1 MKKLKIKVFSTIFII
16 LTIFVIFVLGVNQYQ
31 NYNMQVKSIHNV
43 LNKLP
48 NSLEDKNHPPKKE
61 QEDTPDKG
69 NKFFLDFTVYTVI
82 LDDNGNYLDLINH
95 SENNVDT
102 TKIKKLVSTLVKNHK
117 ENLYIGNLY
126 LEKYSYCF
134 SQNNT
139 LTIIDNTPIQDKLIK
154 SLISSIFLFITI
166 ETIVIIL
173 SYFLTKWI
181 IQPVITSFK
190 KQKEFIEDASHELKT
205 PLSVILASTDAYFIK
220 KEDRWVKNIQEEAS
234 RMTKLV
240 LEMLELAKTDKI
252 TKEVYTKENLSTIL
266 EKNIL
271 TFESMMFD
279 KKIKLTTTIEKDIY
293 LLMIKEQIEKLIHI
307 LLDNAV
313 EHSEKEGEIIVLL
326 EKNNKEIILEVKNK
340 GLPIK
345 KGEEKNIFER
355 FYRADESRNRNHNH
369 YGLGLAIAK
378 NIVIN
383 HKGKIYAFSK
393 DGYTTFKVIWKNS
406 K

>member
-16 LTIFVIFVLGVNQYQ
+16 LTIFVIFVLGINQYQ

-48 NSLEDKNHPPKKE
+48 NSLEDKNPPPKKE
-61 QEDTPDKG
+61 QEDTLDKG

-181 IQPVITSFK
+181 IQPVITSFQ

-266 EKNIL
+266 DKNIL

-293 LLMIKEQIEKLIHI
+293 LFMIKEQIEKLIHI

-355 FYRADESRNRNHNH
+355 FYRADKSRNRNHNH

>member
-1 MKKLKIKVFSTIFII
+1 MKLFSTIFII

-31 NYNMQVKSIHNV
+31 NYNMQQKSIHNV
-43 LNKLP
+43 LNKIP
-48 NSLEDKNHPPKKE
+48 NSLEDKNPPPKKE
-61 QEDTPDKG
+61 DTHNKE

-102 TKIKKLVSTLVKNHK
+102 QKIKKLVSTLVKNHK
-117 ENLYIGNLY
+117 ENLPIGNLY

-134 SQNNT
+134 SQSNT

-154 SLISSIFLFITI
+154 SLISSVFLFITI
-166 ETIVIIL
+166 EIIVIIL

-190 KQKEFIEDASHELKT
+190 KQKEFIEDATHELKT

-266 EKNIL
+266 EK
-271 TFESMMFD
+271 MF
-279 KKIKLTTTIEKDIY
+279 
-293 LLMIKEQIEKLIHI
+293 
-307 LLDNAV
+307 
-313 EHSEKEGEIIVLL
+313 
-326 EKNNKEIILEVKNK
+326 
-340 GLPIK
+340 
-345 KGEEKNIFER
+345 
-355 FYRADESRNRNHNH
+355 
-369 YGLGLAIAK
+369 
-378 NIVIN
+378 
-383 HKGKIYAFSK
+383 
-393 DGYTTFKVIWKNS
+393 
-406 K
+406 

>member
-16 LTIFVIFVLGVNQYQ
+16 LTIFVIFVLGINQYQ

-48 NSLEDKNHPPKKE
+48 NSLEDKNPPPKKG
-61 QEDTPDKG
+61 QEDTLDKG

-181 IQPVITSFK
+181 IQPVITSFQ

-266 EKNIL
+266 DKNIL

-293 LLMIKEQIEKLIHI
+293 LFMIKEQIEKLIHI

-355 FYRADESRNRNHNH
+355 FYRADKSRNRNHNH

>member
-48 NSLEDKNHPPKKE
+48 NSLEDKNPPPKKE

-82 LDDNGNYLDLINH
+82 LDDNGNYFDLINH

-102 TKIKKLVSTLVKNHK
+102 TKIKKIVSTLVKNHK

-139 LTIIDNTPIQDKLIK
+139 LTIIDNTTIQDKLIK
-154 SLISSIFLFITI
+154 SLISSIFLFVTI

-181 IQPVITSFK
+181 IQPVITSFQ

-355 FYRADESRNRNHNH
+355 FYRADKSRNRNHNH

-378 NIVIN
+378 SFIEVQGGTFNIVL
-383 HKGKIYAFSK
+383 
-393 DGYTTFKVIWKNS
+393 DGDLFKVIIKFN

>member
-16 LTIFVIFVLGVNQYQ
+16 LTIFVIFVLGINQYQ
-31 NYNMQVKSIHNV
+31 NYNMQQKSIHNV

-48 NSLEDKNHPPKKE
+48 NSLEDKNPPPKKE
-61 QEDTPDKG
+61 QEDTHNKG

-102 TKIKKLVSTLVKNHK
+102 QKIKKLVSTLVKNHK
-117 ENLYIGNLY
+117 ENLHIGNLY

-181 IQPVITSFK
+181 IQPVITSFQ

-220 KEDRWVKNIQEEAS
+220 KEDRWVKNIQEEAN

-252 TKEVYTKENLSTIL
+252 TKEVYIKENLSTIL

-313 EHSEKEGEIIVLL
+313 EHSQKEGEIIVLL

-355 FYRADESRNRNHNH
+355 FYRSDKSRNRNHNH

-383 HKGKIYAFSK
+383 HKGEISASSK
-393 DGYTTFKVIWKNS
+393 EGYTTFKVIWKNS

>member
-1 MKKLKIKVFSTIFII
+1 MKILII
-16 LTIFVIFVLGVNQYQ
+16 
-31 NYNMQVKSIHNV
+31 
-43 LNKLP
+43 
-48 NSLEDKNHPPKKE
+48 
-61 QEDTPDKG
+61 
-69 NKFFLDFTVYTVI
+69 
-82 LDDNGNYLDLINH
+82 
-95 SENNVDT
+95 EN
-102 TKIKKLVSTLVKNHK
+102 
-117 ENLYIGNLY
+117 
-126 LEKYSYCF
+126 
-134 SQNNT
+134 
-139 LTIIDNTPIQDKLIK
+139 
-154 SLISSIFLFITI
+154 
-166 ETIVIIL
+166 
-173 SYFLTKWI
+173 
-181 IQPVITSFK
+181 
-190 KQKEFIEDASHELKT
+190 ASHELKT

-220 KEDRWVKNIQEEAS
+220 KEDRWVKNIQEETN

-313 EHSEKEGEIIVLL
+313 EHSKKEGEIIVLL
-326 EKNNKEIILEVKNK
+326 EKNNKTIILEVKNK

-355 FYRADESRNRNHNH
+355 FYRSDKSRNRNHNH

-383 HKGKIYAFSK
+383 HKGEISAPLKK
-393 DGYTTFKVIWKNS
+393 DIQLLK
-406 K
+406 